1 VKSVCWRIALIIL
14 TGGLLASCL
23 DPLVSDYVPLRAYDI
38 FSMDEVPLLE
48 TDEAL
53 TEQTDE
59 YDGVDRVIPRLSAF
73 ADGERVWYW
82 PFGPAPATAI
92 PIYILADRTADG
104 ELVPR
109 EEHLPIID
117 SMPGDEGYSPFW
129 EIFFLVVTD
138 TYDGQIMASFSAVQ
152 SAQLLGVIEEPHRPW
167 LYINC
172 PVVHP
177 DVRLETRN
185 GLKAPSL
192 AYYRNLRVPIFT
204 FETLPVN
211 KDGSIVVREA
221 LVLRREGGE
230 LLEEAWR
237 GVDMTGDGDTND
249 GNTIFRVGL
258 GSDDYTPL
266 WQTVNTVVPAD
277 TESIDTSQ
285 DETDAEYQEFTD
297 LFTASDDGLQPIVG
311 HVVAFEVTDT
321 LLNCPFEP
329 EEQE

>member
-1 VKSVCWRIALIIL
+1 MKPVFRRAALTIL
-14 TGGLLASCL
+14 TAGLCASCL
-23 DPLVSDYVPLRAYDI
+23 DPLVSDYVPLSAYDV
-38 FSMDEVPLLE
+38 FAMDEVPLLE

-53 TEQTDE
+53 TKQTDE
-59 YDGVDRVIPRLSAF
+59 HDGVDRIVPRLSAF

-92 PIYILADRTADG
+92 PIYIVADRTADG
-104 ELVPR
+104 EFVPR
-109 EEHLPIID
+109 DEHLPIID

-129 EIFFLVVTD
+129 EVFFLVVTD
-138 TYDGQIMASFSAVQ
+138 TYDGEIIASFSAVQ
-152 SAQLLGVIEEPHRPW
+152 SAQLLGVIEEPQRPW

-177 DVRLETRN
+177 DVRLETRD
-185 GLKAPSL
+185 GLKEPSL

-211 KDGSIVVREA
+211 HDGTIEVREA

-230 LLEEAWR
+230 PLDETLR

-249 GNTIFRVGL
+249 GNTVFRVGL

-266 WQTVNTVVPAD
+266 RKMVNVVVPAD
-277 TESIDTSQ
+277 TESIDTNQ
-285 DETDAEYQEFTD
+285 DETD
-297 LFTASDDGLQPIVG
+297 SDY
-311 HVVAFEVTDT
+311 
-321 LLNCPFEP
+321 
-329 EEQE
+329 